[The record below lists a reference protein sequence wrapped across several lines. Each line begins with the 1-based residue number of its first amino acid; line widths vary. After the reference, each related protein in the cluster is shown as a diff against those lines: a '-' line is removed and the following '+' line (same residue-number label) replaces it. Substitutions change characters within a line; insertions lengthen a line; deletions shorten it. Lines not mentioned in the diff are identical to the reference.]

1 MNTLT
6 KALKLINPIRIF
18 RNLWQYRYLISQMTW
33 RDFGQRYRG
42 SYLGVLW
49 SVINPLILLL
59 IYTFVFSVVF
69 KARWLPQQED
79 QPLGEFAIIL
89 FAGLIPYYFFSEIIS
104 RAPGLVI
111 GNPNYVKKVVFPLE
125 ILVTVACGTALFT
138 SLINLGIL
146 LSAMLVF
153 LHKLQPTLLLLPLAY
168 LPLILLS
175 IGLAWF
181 LASLGVY
188 IRDINLFITL
198 ILQVLLFLSPI
209 FYSINSV
216 PAEFQA
222 ILKLNPLTSIV
233 TSFRDL
239 LLFGNVFSIPE
250 WTIWTVIGAIAAVS
264 GYAWF
269 MWTKKG
275 FADVL

>member
-1 MNTLT
+1 MTAAK
-6 KALKLINPIRIF
+6 KALKLIHPIHIF

-42 SYLGVLW
+42 SYLGLLW
-49 SVINPLILLL
+49 SVINPLLLLL

-69 KARWLPQQED
+69 KARWQPQQEN

-89 FAGLIPYYFFSEIIS
+89 FAGLIPYYFFSEVIS

-125 ILVTVACGTALFT
+125 ILIVVTCGTALFT

-146 LSAMLVF
+146 LSAMLIF
-153 LHKLQPTLLLLPLAY
+153 LQKIQPTILFLPLAY
-168 LPLILLS
+168 LPLILLC
-175 IGLAWF
+175 IGLGWF

-198 ILQVLLFLSPI
+198 VLQVLLFLSPI

-216 PAEFQA
+216 PAAFQA
-222 ILKLNPLTSIV
+222 ILKLNPLTMIV

-239 LLFGNVFSIPE
+239 LVFGKMFSITE
-250 WTIWTVIGAIAAVS
+250 WAVWTAIGAILAVS

-269 MWTKKG
+269 LWTKKG

>member
-1 MNTLT
+1 MKMLNKAT
-6 KALKLINPIRIF
+6 KLLNPLNIY
-18 RNLWQYRYLISQMTW
+18 RNLRQNRYLINQMVV

-49 SVINPLILLL
+49 SVINPLLLLL

-69 KARWLPQQED
+69 KARWQPDQED
-79 QPLGEFAIIL
+79 VPLGQFAIVL
-89 FAGLIPYYFFSEIIS
+89 FSGLIPYYFFSEVLS

-125 ILVTVACGTALFT
+125 VLVVVVGGTALFT

-153 LHKLQPTLLLLPLAY
+153 LHTLQPTVLLLPLVY

-175 IGLAWF
+175 VGLAWL
-181 LASLGVY
+181 LASLGVF
-188 IRDINLFITL
+188 IRDINLVIAL
-198 ILQVLLFLSPI
+198 VLQVLLFVSPI
-209 FYSINSV
+209 FYPVSAV
-216 PAEFQA
+216 PAKFQF
-222 ILKLNPLTSIV
+222 IMKLNPLTMIV
-233 TSFRDL
+233 TAFRDL
-239 LLFGNVFSIPE
+239 IVYGKLFSVPE
-250 WTIWTVIGAIAAVS
+250 WGIWTVIGIFTALF
-264 GYAWF
+264 GYTWF